1 MKIKSVAQIE
11 VDRMEANLKQ
21 DISNLKI
28 NLANAIR
35 LGTKEGYEQKTR
47 EVLALL
53 AKQRKEIENLPRTS
67 LKEFAAY
74 EAKLELLGA
83 LEAKNN
89 GETRTA

>member
-53 AKQRKEIENLPRTS
+53 AKQREYVEKEIKATMVLTQPTVSTAEQNV
-67 LKEFAAY
+67 AY
-74 EAKLELLGA
+74 AVLTL
-83 LEAKNN
+83 
-89 GETRTA
+89 